1 MEHACWMLACMS
13 LALYVAV
20 RTDAAVAGR
29 AALADADAN
38 ATDVGAN
45 TGTQTAA
52 QTATHTALPRS
63 APLDAAPADLLG
75 SLEIPSLGL
84 RAPLYSEASEI
95 NMNRGAVLIP
105 RMAAPGEVGNLGI
118 AAHRDG
124 IFRPLEHIE
133 VGAAIAVRTAGFQYV
148 YHVTSITIVER
159 TDAALLRRT
168 AEPSIT
174 LVTCYP
180 FRYVGPAPKRFVVRG
195 RLDSAREGLAATTL
209 LRRNVQLL

>member
-1 MEHACWMLACMS
+1 MLACMS
-13 LALYVAV
+13 LVSYVAV
-20 RTDAAVAGR
+20 RTDAAVAGK
-29 AALADADAN
+29 AALAEVDAN
-38 ATDVGAN
+38 ATGIARS
-45 TGTQTAA
+45 TRTQAA
-52 QTATHTALPRS
+52 TDTTWPRS
-63 APLDAAPADLLG
+63 VPLDAAPADPLG

-84 RAPLYSEASEI
+84 RAALYAEASEI

-124 IFRPLEHIE
+124 IFRPLELIG
-133 VGAAIAVRTAGFQYV
+133 VGDAIAVRTAGFQYV
-148 YHVTSITIVER
+148 YRVTSITVVER

-195 RLDSAREGLAATTL
+195 QLDSVREELAETAL